1 MYKVRRR
8 QGHDIRFGDHA
19 RKLSRLRKHDMPQVL
34 RNASVIVSLDDK
46 EIVTHEFAKHVHDEL

>member
-8 QGHDIRFGDHA
+8 QGHDIRFSDHA

-34 RNASVIVSLDDK
+34 RHASVIVSLDERK
-46 EIVTHEFAKHVHDEL
+46 